1 MDVRSFLLTLA
12 LAACSLT
19 ALPACGGGGGDD
31 GDGEAGDAEAVT
43 YTVKDAAA
51 CLRRAGVTQLNTNAG
66 KVLAEG
72 LAERGALE
80 GRYGKT
86 NFAVVFEENSGTAH
100 TTEANYAAVAGGSWQ
115 PGVPL
120 GALLKRAENA
130 VLVYE
135 DKPTAR
141 AKKAIESCFGGKP
154 RIDADIEREYTR

>member
-1 MDVRSFLLTLA
+1 MDVRSLLTLA

-19 ALPACGGGGGDD
+19 ALPACGGGN

-51 CLRRAGVTQLNTNAG
+51 CLRRAGVTQVNTNAG
-66 KVLAEG
+66 DDLAEG

-80 GRYGKT
+80 GSYGKT
-86 NFAVVFEENSGTAH
+86 NFAVVFEENGGTAH
-100 TTEANYAAVAGGSWQ
+100 TTEANYAAVASGSWQ

-120 GALLKRAENA
+120 GELLKRAENA

-135 DKPTAR
+135 AKPTAR